1 MSAIRIAQR
10 GWCDGSGAQTADDVI
25 AGIGVWWVEID
36 GVRIEGRNLTC
47 ATFTAATDEIGEA
60 TVTLH
65 LLGAVEIVY
74 VDKDGVP
81 LPGAPVSTTVE
92 ALAEVGDIVAG
103 TVIERPES

>member
-10 GWCDGSGAQTADDVI
+10 GWCADSSAETADDVI
-25 AGIGVWWVEID
+25 AGIGIWWVEID
-36 GVRIEGRNLTC
+36 GVRIEGRNLTA
-47 ATFTAATDEIGEA
+47 ATFTAAKDELGA
-60 TVTLH
+60 STVTLH

-74 VDKDGVP
+74 VDKHGVP

-103 TVIERPES
+103 TMIERPGS